1 MSRKQRVWALSMAL
15 SAALPM
21 AARADF
27 ITTRSSNSTI
37 SDFSSSGTLLASHA
51 TGGNLETVA
60 VGGNGNIYGT
70 DLDGGVFKF
79 AAGTLAN
86 SNMST
91 TGTAEFYYG
100 TAVDSSGNVYFSTDG
115 DNSNSSDIKVY
126 RYINGT
132 GAPVLF
138 SDTGVNG
145 SFSVRNSLAIDPITQ
160 NLFLADAANNK
171 VLEYNTSGTLINT
184 FTNGISSPWDIAVD
198 ALGDLYVSNTG
209 TDSLVKI
216 LISNGSPTNV
226 ATGLNTPEGVAVDS
240 ANNVYELVTSAVGG
254 THSSVIE
261 FTPSGTALGEVLNA
275 GTQGQDY
282 LAVTPV
288 AAVPEPAA
296 LTIAGAGLAGLV
308 LLVARRGKIFPK

>member
-1 MSRKQRVWALSMAL
+1 MVKKYLILALSLAL
-15 SAALPM
+15 PVAMPM
-21 AARADF
+21 AAWADF

-60 VGGNGNIYGT
+60 IGGNGNIYGT

-100 TAVDSSGNVYFSTDG
+100 TAVDSSGNVYFSTNADSG
-115 DNSNSSDIKVY
+115 SSSDIKIY
-126 RYINGT
+126 RYLNGT
-132 GAPVLF
+132 GNPVLF

-145 SFSVRNSLAIDPITQ
+145 SFSVRNSVAIDPITQ
-160 NLFLADAANNK
+160 NVFLADAANNK

-198 ALGDLYVSNTG
+198 GLGDLYVSNTG
-209 TDSLVKI
+209 TNSLTKI
-216 LISNGSPTNV
+216 LISSGISSNV

-240 ANNVYELVTSAVGG
+240 ANNVYELVTSTVGG

-261 FTPSGTALGEVLNA
+261 FTSSGTALGEVLNA

-282 LAVTPV
+282 LAITP
-288 AAVPEPAA
+288 APEPAA
-296 LTIAGAGLAGLV
+296 VTLLAVGLMGL
-308 LLVARRGKIFPK
+308 LARRRSNSRG